1 MNDAEFDGILARASD
16 PNLIPGIY
24 NYCNRRCERCAFTS
38 RCFHYLETCRA
49 ISVECESLSL
59 GQVVARSLEGSL
71 DLLQI
76 VGRRLGV
83 DLIDRPDDVRA
94 GDAAPAGEVPM
105 DGHERGPLADP
116 LIRIAREYASTT
128 WPIVR
133 ALQPILQARGDAVL
147 LEAMATLEAFS
158 AGISA
163 KVFRAVWTMTG
174 DDVAPDRVQNEANGA
189 AKIARLMIGEAR
201 QAWRTL
207 MEPGQASSDGLPA
220 RLVKLLDRL
229 DEGLKSRFPRA
240 MDFVRPGFDTE
251 IPSSRPSGFLTG
263 GLATV

>member
-38 RCFHYLETCRA
+38 RCFHYRETCRA
-49 ISVECESLSL
+49 ISVECESLSV

-83 DLIDRPDDVRA
+83 DLIDRPDDVKAR
-94 GDAAPAGEVPM
+94 DAAPAGEAPM
-105 DGHERGPLADP
+105 DGHERGPLTDP
-116 LIRIAREYASTT
+116 LIRIAREYGSTT

-158 AGISA
+158 AGIPA
-163 KVFRAVWTMTG
+163 KVFRAVWTTIG
-174 DDVAPDRVQNEANGA
+174 ADVTPDQVQNEANGA
-189 AKIARLMIGEAR
+189 AKVARLMIGEAR

-207 MEPGQASSDGLPA
+207 MEPGQASRDGLPA
-220 RLVKLLDRL
+220 RLVGLLDQL

-251 IPSSRPSGFLTG
+251 AAGSGPLGLLAG
-263 GLATV
+263 GLAAV